1 MAEMELIQTILS
13 RSVKVTRLRNSS
25 EVQELGNTET
35 ALCEMCRGAGYVHPM
50 RADGKVDYSAVVPC
64 VCQADKIKTE
74 RDGRYRQFCHLPAAS
89 DRMTFETFQA
99 NGNKT
104 LQSALNY
111 ASLLAQGSEDVK
123 WLTLIGTTGCG
134 KTHLAVAVC
143 RYWLAAGKVARY
155 GFVPILL
162 KELKD
167 GFELTGEYSYRQ
179 RFDALCN
186 IPLLVLDDLGAEKAT
201 EWAQEQLQTIIHYRG
216 FNGLPLVVTTNRPLD
231 DLKGDDLG
239 RIASRLR
246 REPWCKVVTITAGEF
261 RR

>member
-1 MAEMELIQTILS
+1 M
-13 RSVKVTRLRNSS
+13 
-25 EVQELGNTET
+25 GNTET
-35 ALCEMCRGAGYVHPM
+35 ELCDACRDSGYVHPM
-50 RADGKVDYSAVVPC
+50 RADGRVDYATVVPC
-64 VCQADKIKTE
+64 ACQADKIKNE
-74 RDGRYRQFCHLPAAS
+74 RDNRYRQFCHLPAAS
-89 DRMTFETFQA
+89 ERMTFDNFKA

-104 LQSALNY
+104 LQSAVKY
-111 ASLLAQGSEDVK
+111 AEDLSQGSEEIK

-134 KTHLAVAVC
+134 KTHLAVAIC
-143 RYWLAAGKVARY
+143 RKWLADGKVARY

-246 REPWCKVVTITAGEF
+246 RESWCKVVAITAQEF
-261 RR
+261 KR